1 MKTDM
6 INSRKLGVK
15 AVITVEIHTEGETS
29 QMAASDLKETGTAG
43 SFSSQTEEMPPE
55 VKMGSISPVI
65 LALHRK
71 DTYRIRE
78 NTVLTG
84 GRPDIEN
91 LLWKDISI
99 SSQSVKPLDGRLHLE
114 GQLTL
119 FVIYETEEENM
130 PVQWMEEVIPFSGDI
145 EIAQAHEGQI
155 PMVSLRLAHGE
166 VEAKPDPDGQ
176 MRELDLDVVLDL
188 DIRLYEEKEEM
199 LLKDIYS
206 NSCQITPEKNEM
218 GYDRLIARNVC
229 RPRIGEK
236 IHLGQQERILQIC
249 HTQGM
254 VQLDEIEPEENSL
267 DIEGILDV
275 TILYL
280 TSDDSA
286 PIQSVSR
293 QIPFKCSAPG
303 SRYYQ
308 KEYLSA
314 GCRSRSAD
322 RSNDGSRYGGSKRC
336 GSPGLYDPGNRYRKR

>member
-1 MKTDM
+1 
-6 INSRKLGVK
+6 
-15 AVITVEIHTEGETS
+15 
-29 QMAASDLKETGTAG
+29 
-43 SFSSQTEEMPPE
+43 
-55 VKMGSISPVI
+55 
-65 LALHRK
+65 
-71 DTYRIRE
+71 
-78 NTVLTG
+78 
-84 GRPDIEN
+84 
-91 LLWKDISI
+91 
-99 SSQSVKPLDGRLHLE
+99 
-114 GQLTL
+114 
-119 FVIYETEEENM
+119 
-130 PVQWMEEVIPFSGDI
+130 
-145 EIAQAHEGQI
+145 
-155 PMVSLRLAHGE
+155 
-166 VEAKPDPDGQ
+166 

-286 PIQSVSR
+286 QSSLFPGRSLLNAAPR
-293 QIPFKCSAPG
+293 QQVLP
-303 SRYYQ
+303 
-308 KEYLSA
+308 
-314 GCRSRSAD
+314 
-322 RSNDGSRYGGSKRC
+322 KRVFI
-336 GSPGLYDPGNRYRKR
+336 SWMQE